1 VIAFVHT
8 LLANQELTKVTRVMI
23 FTPVNALLNWRS
35 EFDKWLVDCDYVPDV
50 YDISDGRLINDRL
63 KILREW
69 FNHGGVFI
77 IGYTMFTTLLAGKSI
92 KSKKQREEI
101 AKYLTTGAD
110 LVVCDEGHVLKNE
123 KTAISKQL
131 NRIQTLKRIILTG
144 MIDEPRVSFF

>member
-35 EFDKWLVDCDYVPDV
+35 EFDKWMVDCKYKPRV
-50 YDISDGRLINDRL
+50 YDICEAKSVHDRL
-63 KILREW
+63 KTMGKW
-69 FNHGGVFI
+69 FKKGGVLI
-77 IGYTMFTTLLAGKSI
+77 ISYTMYATMLAEKALA
-92 KSKKQREEI
+92 KNDRRDEVE
-101 AKYLTTGAD
+101 KYLMNPGAD

-131 NRIQTLKRIILTG
+131 NRIQTLKRIVLTG
-144 MIDEPRVSFF
+144 M